1 MSRLST
7 NEYSVTWPHAPRLLN
22 GYDYE
27 NQAWVRDGRYGRC
40 GHPQQMNCGCYGRIH
55 EGEETK

>member
-1 MSRLST
+1 MRKSTDVYKDGRL
-7 NEYSVTWPHAPRLLN
+7 VN

-27 NQAWVRDGRYGRC
+27 NQAWVINGRYVRC
-40 GHPQQMNCGCYGRIH
+40 GHLEKMDCQCFGKIH